1 MSKKEFQDFVG
12 VFFFQKQNSRYRK
25 LKIIEREPFKRAEL
39 VIYINNLFFC
49 FIFYNISCFMDKLQS
64 LSHYIILYK
73 SLTSPM
79 VIDKDNTDD
88 PWLYW
93 HFHTII
99 DSHRGRSVLPGAR
112 IAAHEK

>member
-88 PWLYW
+88 P
-93 HFHTII
+93 
-99 DSHRGRSVLPGAR
+99 
-112 IAAHEK
+112 